1 MSRTEL
7 PCTSANPSGTSEHR
21 QGKPLTIQ
29 KQREALIAPLTA
41 RLQALWS
48 KKTLR
53 LTSDEVDLL
62 QLMSTL
68 VRLSDLDVL
77 QTLPIANKIMPPTE
91 AWDL

>member
-7 PCTSANPSGTSEHR
+7 PCTSANPPGTSEHH
-21 QGKPLTIQ
+21 QGKPLTVQ
-29 KQREALIAPLTA
+29 EQREALIAPLTA
-41 RLQALWS
+41 GLRALWS
-48 KKTLR
+48 RKTLR
-53 LTSDEVDLL
+53 LTSDEIDLL

-77 QTLPIANKIMPPTE
+77 QTLTIANKIMPPNE